1 MMPRQTPGVFDDLQ
15 GRLSPLLKWCFMGV
29 GAAAGWYYA
38 RTDATPIPLSY
49 IVGGAAVGFCLVAGL
64 FAGLRL
70 LKFAAVAG
78 VVLLIVNYALLIP
91 FGYGDHAPGF
101 IDTGKAALR
110 WLDPSPFVNR
120 WGKSVEIRPAGR

>member
-1 MMPRQTPGVFDDLQ
+1 MMQQEAPGFIDALQ
-15 GRLSPLLKWCFMGV
+15 DNLSPVVKWCLAGM

-49 IVGGAAVGFCLVAGL
+49 ITLGAAAGFCLLPGL

-70 LKFAAVAG
+70 VKFAAVAG
-78 VVLLIVNYALLIP
+78 VALLVLNYALLIP
-91 FGYGDHAPGF
+91 FGYGDHLPGWL
-101 IDTGKAALR
+101 DDGKAVLR
-110 WLDPSPFVNR
+110 RLDPSRVVGR